1 MTSPRMRA
9 GTADRQAAVDGLTR
23 HFTEGRLDPGEFDER
38 VGKAYAATYLD
49 ELPELFG
56 DLPEAQP
63 RRGTGSG
70 ARPDPDGVLPYAPVP
85 PPGPWSGPPRPPI
98 HRPPRLLAVP
108 AVLALIFLG
117 SAGSAAAQAITNLQQ
132 LTQALNSQ
140 QRVSRDVQL
149 EVTVYAASRPHPR
162 SSQFCLN
169 EFRHIRSGAGANGA
183 D

>member
-38 VGKAYAATYLD
+38 VGTAYAATYLD
-49 ELPELFG
+49 ELPELFA

-85 PPGPWSGPPRPPI
+85 PPGPWSGPPRPRTGRG
-98 HRPPRLLAVP
+98 HRLLAVP
-108 AVLALIFLG
+108 AVLALIFLIG
-117 SAGSAAAQAITNLQQ
+117 VLTHGLFLFPLVWVAFFLMFSGRGGHRPVLGRGCSRCSAI
-132 LTQALNSQ
+132 
-140 QRVSRDVQL
+140 
-149 EVTVYAASRPHPR
+149 HR
-162 SSQFCLN
+162 ST
-169 EFRHIRSGAGANGA
+169 
-183 D
+183 

>member
-108 AVLALIFLG
+108 AVLALIFLIG
-117 SAGSAAAQAITNLQQ
+117 VLTHGLFLFPLVWVAFFLMFSGGGGHRRRWADRPTAPTTAG
-132 LTQALNSQ
+132 
-140 QRVSRDVQL
+140 
-149 EVTVYAASRPHPR
+149 
-162 SSQFCLN
+162 
-169 EFRHIRSGAGANGA
+169 
-183 D
+183 

>member
-38 VGKAYAATYLD
+38 VGTAYAATYLD

-98 HRPPRLLAVP
+98 HRTPRLLAVP
-108 AVLALIFLG
+108 AVLALIFLIG
-117 SAGSAAAQAITNLQQ
+117 VLTHGLFLFPLVWVAFFLMFSGRGGHRRRWADPSDRTN
-132 LTQALNSQ
+132 N
-140 QRVSRDVQL
+140 RW
-149 EVTVYAASRPHPR
+149 
-162 SSQFCLN
+162 
-169 EFRHIRSGAGANGA
+169 
-183 D
+183 

>member
-38 VGKAYAATYLD
+38 VGTAYAATYLD
-49 ELPELFG
+49 ELPELFA

-98 HRPPRLLAVP
+98 HRPPRLLAVL
-108 AVLALIFLG
+108 AVLALIFLIG
-117 SAGSAAAQAITNLQQ
+117 VLTHGLFLFPLVWVAFFLIFSGRGGHRRRWADPPDRTN
-132 LTQALNSQ
+132 N
-140 QRVSRDVQL
+140 RW
-149 EVTVYAASRPHPR
+149 
-162 SSQFCLN
+162 
-169 EFRHIRSGAGANGA
+169 
-183 D
+183 